1 METKKLSGIK
11 MPKKLVAIGGAIS
24 VGLSLL
30 PTLVGCTPEENTFDN
45 GTSNPGGNWQHQER
59 VVNTMQV
66 AVTLREPRNG
76 NENGGNTVLQGTPLP
91 TTQMSELYYSPE
103 NGWRINFEWWPH
115 FQNNV
120 DNLDIQFTGA
130 VPTALRDL
138 TTTTPVTIKIQ
149 GYHEFKEAPTS
160 IVHVPGRG
168 SYYIDGD
175 RIAVVVSK
183 ADEAEIGRKFQTAL
197 DGVSGLSQTE
207 ATAKADV
214 HNGAHLGEYARNN
227 FDFLNDL
234 DFNQL
239 HLLYS
244 NLRIVEANKSGDL
257 IDSGATPWRADVY
270 VRTGSGQPGKNTN
283 VGSGAIIAY
292 HQGDLPKLDDTVFYD
307 IRNIEDS
314 TLNMRTMSIQNPILA
329 RGLSSKGKNYRAHL
343 GYSDFN
349 NPSTQDV
356 RGNFFDDDFDKWI
369 SPVWSEQKLKAYG
382 FPEALAETIKHF
394 RLSDGKTPAHVAEHA
409 QEQEVNA
416 LVNGSRRIIA
426 RDVTVRHRD
435 FDGGERSATYF
446 NNNNGVKMS
455 TNLSTYAD
463 ADCVTGVSDKQKG
476 AKADLWVGMNV
487 FNRLHSGGVARVRD
501 SGFPV
506 LGGANPTTAR
516 LNICPEKLRN
526 ILTGSIDSTNRVIVS
541 DTTWNSQGQFSVF
554 EVSLP
559 ENFTPEQC
567 PPEMQN

>member
-1 METKKLSGIK
+1 MIQERGESDINRGKSGKTGKSRNFKGVIPIALTVTAITALSFII
-11 MPKKLVAIGGAIS
+11 ACS
-24 VGLSLL
+24 N
-30 PTLVGCTPEENTFDN
+30 EENTFDN

-138 TTTTPVTIKIQ
+138 ATTTPVTIKIQ

-160 IVHVPGRG
+160 IVYVPGRG

-214 HNGAHLGEYARNN
+214 HNGAHLGEYALKDLNT
-227 FDFLNDL
+227 FLNAI

-244 NLRIVEANKSGDL
+244 NVPVREADKNGND
-257 IDSGATPWRADVY
+257 IINGASPFRADVY

-283 VGSGAIIAY
+283 TNANAVVGT
-292 HQGDLPKLDDTVFYD
+292 HQGFLPRHGDIVFYE
-307 IRNIEDS
+307 IRDTRDSNIS
-314 TLNMRTMSIQNPILA
+314 FKTMSIQTPMLS
-329 RGLSSKGKNYRAHL
+329 RGLPDKGENHRICPKSVENIR
-343 GYSDFN
+343 
-349 NPSTQDV
+349 
-356 RGNFFDDDFDKWI
+356 
-369 SPVWSEQKLKAYG
+369 
-382 FPEALAETIKHF
+382 HF
-394 RLSDGKTPAHVAEHA
+394 RVPECAAIEFAEHA
-409 QEQEVNA
+409 QQQEVDA

-426 RDVTVRHRD
+426 RNVTVRHLD
-435 FDGGERSATYF
+435 FDGTERLATEF
-446 NNNNGVKMS
+446 ENNGTRMS

-463 ADCVTGVSDKQKG
+463 VDCVTGVSDKQKG
-476 AKADLWVGMNV
+476 AKADLWVAMNA

-506 LGGANPTTAR
+506 LGGANPTSAR

-541 DTTWNSQGQFSVF
+541 DTTWDSQNRFSVF